1 MATIGSPQSSNQ
13 RKSSSPG
20 RADTGAVSGLQSAK
34 HPCISRIVLAAN
46 NPASVSSRPHL
57 ILVHIQG
64 AHMKYSLAGDR
75 VQLAG
80 TLCTAS
86 MQASAD
92 CAAGC
97 HNLADMKVT
106 PPLHQPPRSQR
117 FCASTKVFASRPFT
131 LEAQVHICN
140 RFPDKLKHCPHYK
153 HKQLQVRGSSAS
165 KGASARQPGSL
176 PRRPEE
182 LKRVMQPY
190 MYSDMYAL

>member
-13 RKSSSPG
+13 RKAPRQDVQTQELSVGCSLPNTHASLASCSQQIIQP
-20 RADTGAVSGLQSAK
+20 VS
-34 HPCISRIVLAAN
+34 AA
-46 NPASVSSRPHL
+46 HL

-64 AHMKYSLAGDR
+64 AQIKYSLAGDR

-117 FCASTKVFASRPFT
+117 FCASTKVFASKLFT
-131 LEAQVHICN
+131 LQAQVHICN
-140 RFPDKLKHCPHYK
+140 RFSDKLNHCPHYN

-176 PRRPEE
+176 PQRPEE
-182 LKRVMQPY
+182 LKRVMQP
-190 MYSDMYAL
+190 